1 MTRLRRGRRL
11 RRNQLKQES
20 IMSSSEDETIATD
33 RPIHP
38 SLLSGIKE
46 GFRLRVV
53 VENYAGQQL
62 NEQLCLVDDLDPTD
76 EPDLVKAIRELAA
89 MLEDR
94 WLKKQ
99 GTCHHKPVFRYH
111 IR

>member
-1 MTRLRRGRRL
+1 MTRPRRGRRL

-20 IMSSSEDETIATD
+20 IMSSSEDETTAID

-38 SLLSGIKE
+38 SLLPGIKK
-46 GFRLRVV
+46 GFNLRVV
-53 VENYAGQQL
+53 VETYEGEQL
-62 NEQLCLVDDLDPTD
+62 SEQLCLVDDLDPTE
-76 EPDLVKAIRELAA
+76 EPDLVKALRELAA

-99 GTCHHKPVFRYH
+99 GTCH
-111 IR
+111 